1 VFQGTTAGYFNA
13 YRADT
18 GEKLWSFPTG
28 SGILA
33 AASTVEIDGTQ
44 LILIAAGSGQHIMAR
59 PHLGEVWRA
68 NASGPTR
75 LIAFSLNGTAHLPAS
90 NKSLKPFPKPP
101 APEADA
107 ALAKQGENIFNGR
120 GCTYCHGA
128 ALDVGA
134 GSVPDLHR
142 INAATYSLFS
152 QIVRGGLYKDAGM
165 PVFADAIRED
175 GGAARHS
182 RPTSSMKP
190 GRNYRAQA
198 GLEHPEM
205 TSASAP

>member
-1 VFQGTTAGYFNA
+1 
-13 YRADT
+13 
-18 GEKLWSFPTG
+18 
-28 SGILA
+28 
-33 AASTVEIDGTQ
+33 
-44 LILIAAGSGQHIMAR
+44 
-59 PHLGEVWRA
+59 
-68 NASGPTR
+68 
-75 LIAFSLNGTAHLPAS
+75 LPAS

-175 GGAARHS
+175 ELPALQAYIINEAW
-182 RPTSSMKP
+182 K
-190 GRNYRAQA
+190 NYRAQ
-198 GLEHPEM
+198 PVSS
-205 TSASAP
+205 TPK